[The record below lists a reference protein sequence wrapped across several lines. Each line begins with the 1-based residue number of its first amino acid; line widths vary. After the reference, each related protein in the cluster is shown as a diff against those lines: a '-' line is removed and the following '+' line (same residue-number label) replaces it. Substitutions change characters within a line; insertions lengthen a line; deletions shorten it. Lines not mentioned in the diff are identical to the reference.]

1 MRSDLEDLM
10 QEASLDALLVRG
22 PAAHNP
28 AMAYFTGLRHV
39 TRGYLI
45 KVRGKDPILFHDPM
59 EREEAAATGL
69 RTRSLTDL
77 DERKLLEQAQGDLNL
92 AEAMLLKRIFE
103 ELGLRGRVAI
113 YGKVEVGPAWTSFR
127 NLEQMLPEVEIVGEG
142 RLDSVIARA
151 RLTKDV
157 QEIERIRT
165 VGKAVTAVVADVAS
179 FLTSHQ
185 VRNGHLVNREGEP
198 LTVREVKR
206 KINLWLAMRGADNP
220 KGCIFAVGREA
231 GIPHSAGTDDN
242 PIPVGQTIIF
252 DIYPCE
258 AGGGYYFD
266 FTRTWCLGHAPDE
279 VQAAYEDVIAVYE
292 KLFTALRPGGFCRD
306 YQIQACELFESRGHP
321 TQLNSPKTTDGY
333 VHSLAHGIG
342 LEVHEAPSFSLQA
355 ANKDRLQ
362 EGSVI
367 TLEPGLYYPERGFGV
382 RIEDTVWIR
391 PDGQPEILA
400 EFPKDL
406 VLRMPA
412 A

>member
-1 MRSDLEDLM
+1 
-10 QEASLDALLVRG
+10 
-22 PAAHNP
+22 
-28 AMAYFTGLRHV
+28 
-39 TRGYLI
+39 
-45 KVRGKDPILFHDPM
+45 
-59 EREEAAATGL
+59 
-69 RTRSLTDL
+69 
-77 DERKLLEQAQGDLNL
+77 
-92 AEAMLLKRIFE
+92 
-103 ELGLRGRVAI
+103 
-113 YGKVEVGPAWTSFR
+113 
-127 NLEQMLPEVEIVGEG
+127 
-142 RLDSVIARA
+142 
-151 RLTKDV
+151 
-157 QEIERIRT
+157 
-165 VGKAVTAVVADVAS
+165 
-179 FLTSHQ
+179 
-185 VRNGHLVNREGEP
+185 
-198 LTVREVKR
+198 VKR

-391 PDGQPEILA
+391 PDGQPEVLA

>member
-157 QEIERIRT
+157 
-165 VGKAVTAVVADVAS
+165 
-179 FLTSHQ
+179 
-185 VRNGHLVNREGEP
+185 
-198 LTVREVKR
+198 
-206 KINLWLAMRGADNP
+206 LWLAMRGADNP

-391 PDGQPEILA
+391 PDGQPEVLA